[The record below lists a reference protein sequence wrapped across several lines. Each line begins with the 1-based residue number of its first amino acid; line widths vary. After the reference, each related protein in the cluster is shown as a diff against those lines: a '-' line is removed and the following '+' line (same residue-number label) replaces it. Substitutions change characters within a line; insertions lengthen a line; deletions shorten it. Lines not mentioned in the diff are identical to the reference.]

1 MFQMKN
7 RWKNILVGCL
17 TVFGILIPSL
27 SCRAENVGSIQIEY
41 HGRTQE
47 NEEVVFANADF
58 SVFFVGKMEDG
69 KWTLAGD
76 FGNAGVSLEGIE
88 SSEKNEQAKQ
98 LYNYAVRQSIQGNA
112 SKTDENGIAMIGGL
126 EQGLYLIAQTKV
138 WTDEKQGSY
147 QASPYLISI
156 PEEIDGSYIWDVVT
170 KPKSEWITEA
180 PQHPEMPDKNTETEK
195 TEGAKTGDTSSAALS
210 LLLLIFSSGAF
221 IILCRKRRI
230 YRKD

>member
-98 LYNYAVRQSIQGNA
+98 LYNYAGSAKYTGKRF
-112 SKTDENGIAMIGGL
+112 ENGR
-126 EQGLYLIAQTKV
+126 
-138 WTDEKQGSY
+138 
-147 QASPYLISI
+147 
-156 PEEIDGSYIWDVVT
+156 
-170 KPKSEWITEA
+170 EWNRNDRRIRTGIVFDC
-180 PQHPEMPDKNTETEK
+180 PDK
-195 TEGAKTGDTSSAALS
+195 GVD
-210 LLLLIFSSGAF
+210 
-221 IILCRKRRI
+221 R
-230 YRKD
+230 

>member
-76 FGNAGVSLEGIE
+76 FGMREFLWKE
-88 SSEKNEQAKQ
+88 SNLLKKTN
-98 LYNYAVRQSIQGNA
+98 RQSSYTTMRFG
-112 SKTDENGIAMIGGL
+112 
-126 EQGLYLIAQTKV
+126 KV
-138 WTDEKQGSY
+138 Y
-147 QASPYLISI
+147 R
-156 PEEIDGSYIWDVVT
+156 
-170 KPKSEWITEA
+170 
-180 PQHPEMPDKNTETEK
+180 ET
-195 TEGAKTGDTSSAALS
+195 L
-210 LLLLIFSSGAF
+210 
-221 IILCRKRRI
+221 
-230 YRKD
+230 

>member
-1 MFQMKN
+1 M
-7 RWKNILVGCL
+7 

-47 NEEVVFANADF
+47 NEEVVFANANF

-112 SKTDENGIAMIGGL
+112 LKTDENGIAMIGGL
-126 EQGLYLIAQTKV
+126 EQGLYLIAQTRCGPMRSR
-138 WTDEKQGSY
+138 Q
-147 QASPYLISI
+147 
-156 PEEIDGSYIWDVVT
+156 
-170 KPKSEWITEA
+170 
-180 PQHPEMPDKNTETEK
+180 
-195 TEGAKTGDTSSAALS
+195 LS
-210 LLLLIFSSGAF
+210 GIAVSDQYSG
-221 IILCRKRRI
+221 RNRRQL
-230 YRKD
+230 YMGML

>member
-69 KWTLAGD
+69 SGRLQEISVMREFLWK
-76 FGNAGVSLEGIE
+76 E
-88 SSEKNEQAKQ
+88 SNLLKNEQAKQ

-112 SKTDENGIAMIGGL
+112 L
-126 EQGLYLIAQTKV
+126 
-138 WTDEKQGSY
+138 
-147 QASPYLISI
+147 
-156 PEEIDGSYIWDVVT
+156 
-170 KPKSEWITEA
+170 
-180 PQHPEMPDKNTETEK
+180 K
-195 TEGAKTGDTSSAALS
+195 TERMESQ
-210 LLLLIFSSGAF
+210 
-221 IILCRKRRI
+221 
-230 YRKD
+230 

>member
-88 SSEKNEQAKQ
+88 SSEKKRTGKAVIQLCGSAK
-98 LYNYAVRQSIQGNA
+98 YTGKRF
-112 SKTDENGIAMIGGL
+112 ENGR
-126 EQGLYLIAQTKV
+126 
-138 WTDEKQGSY
+138 
-147 QASPYLISI
+147 
-156 PEEIDGSYIWDVVT
+156 
-170 KPKSEWITEA
+170 EWNRNDRRIRTGIVFDC
-180 PQHPEMPDKNTETEK
+180 PDK
-195 TEGAKTGDTSSAALS
+195 GVD
-210 LLLLIFSSGAF
+210 
-221 IILCRKRRI
+221 R
-230 YRKD
+230 

>member
-76 FGNAGVSLEGIE
+76 FGNAGVSPVSYTHLDVYKRQGLHVVNIRSVTGGE
-88 SSEKNEQAKQ
+88 
-98 LYNYAVRQSIQGNA
+98 YAGGFLGLADVSAILQVSNGNTSILSALLTLGGTSVLDTFRSYVYHSDVSGSA
-112 SKTDENGIAMIGGL
+112 EAGL
-126 EQGLYLIAQTKV
+126 E
-138 WTDEKQGSY
+138 
-147 QASPYLISI
+147 
-156 PEEIDGSYIWDVVT
+156 
-170 KPKSEWITEA
+170 
-180 PQHPEMPDKNTETEK
+180 
-195 TEGAKTGDTSSAALS
+195 LS
-210 LLLLIFSSGAF
+210 LIH
-221 IILCRKRRI
+221 I
-230 YRKD
+230 

>member
-112 SKTDENGIAMIGGL
+112 LKTDENGIAMIGGL
-126 EQGLYLIAQTKV
+126 EQGIV
-138 WTDEKQGSY
+138 FDC
-147 QASPYLISI
+147 
-156 PEEIDGSYIWDVVT
+156 
-170 KPKSEWITEA
+170 
-180 PQHPEMPDKNTETEK
+180 PDK
-195 TEGAKTGDTSSAALS
+195 GVD
-210 LLLLIFSSGAF
+210 
-221 IILCRKRRI
+221 R
-230 YRKD
+230 

>member
-88 SSEKNEQAKQ
+88 SSEENEQAKQ
-98 LYNYAVRQSIQGNA
+98 LYNYAVKYTGKRF
-112 SKTDENGIAMIGGL
+112 ENGR
-126 EQGLYLIAQTKV
+126 
-138 WTDEKQGSY
+138 
-147 QASPYLISI
+147 
-156 PEEIDGSYIWDVVT
+156 
-170 KPKSEWITEA
+170 EWNRNDRRIRTGIVFDC
-180 PQHPEMPDKNTETEK
+180 PDK
-195 TEGAKTGDTSSAALS
+195 GVD
-210 LLLLIFSSGAF
+210 
-221 IILCRKRRI
+221 R
-230 YRKD
+230 

>member
-88 SSEKNEQAKQ
+88 SSEKNEQPLRSSSFRHTAPTQ
-98 LYNYAVRQSIQGNA
+98 EIN
-112 SKTDENGIAMIGGL
+112 
-126 EQGLYLIAQTKV
+126 
-138 WTDEKQGSY
+138 
-147 QASPYLISI
+147 SPPSSFYTSSSI
-156 PEEIDGSYIWDVVT
+156 PPILSDVC
-170 KPKSEWITEA
+170 A
-180 PQHPEMPDKNTETEK
+180 P
-195 TEGAKTGDTSSAALS
+195 
-210 LLLLIFSSGAF
+210 
-221 IILCRKRRI
+221 
-230 YRKD
+230 

>member
-1 MFQMKN
+1 MRCCCVCEKRKKKRENTEEDHVSNEN

-58 SVFFVGKMEDG
+58 SVFVGKMEDG
-69 KWTLAGD
+69 QWTLAGD

-88 SSEKNEQAKQ
+88 SSEKRTGKAVIQLCGSAK
-98 LYNYAVRQSIQGNA
+98 YTGNA
-112 SKTDENGIAMIGGL
+112 LKTDENGIAMIGGL

-138 WTDEKQGSY
+138 
-147 QASPYLISI
+147 
-156 PEEIDGSYIWDVVT
+156 
-170 KPKSEWITEA
+170 
-180 PQHPEMPDKNTETEK
+180 H
-195 TEGAKTGDTSSAALS
+195 
-210 LLLLIFSSGAF
+210 
-221 IILCRKRRI
+221 R
-230 YRKD
+230 

>member
-76 FGNAGVSLEGIE
+76 FGNAGGS
-88 SSEKNEQAKQ
+88 AK
-98 LYNYAVRQSIQGNA
+98 YTGKRF
-112 SKTDENGIAMIGGL
+112 ENGR
-126 EQGLYLIAQTKV
+126 
-138 WTDEKQGSY
+138 
-147 QASPYLISI
+147 
-156 PEEIDGSYIWDVVT
+156 
-170 KPKSEWITEA
+170 EWNRNDRRIRTGIVFDC
-180 PQHPEMPDKNTETEK
+180 PDK
-195 TEGAKTGDTSSAALS
+195 GVD
-210 LLLLIFSSGAF
+210 
-221 IILCRKRRI
+221 R
-230 YRKD
+230 

>member
-69 KWTLAGD
+69 KWMLAGD

-112 SKTDENGIAMIGGL
+112 LKTDENGIAMIGGL

-180 PQHPEMPDKNTETEK
+180 PQHPEMPDIMSVLPVY
-195 TEGAKTGDTSSAALS
+195 SS
-210 LLLLIFSSGAF
+210 FST
-221 IILCRKRRI
+221 
-230 YRKD
+230 